1 MHTEYKNAVPEF
13 TVRLVGVAPCKW
25 HIEFYKGE
33 IGNVSG
39 IASGIAADRE
49 QAEECLRCIIGL
61 KFPSYPSGWKE

>member
-1 MHTEYKNAVPEF
+1 MHTEYKDAAPEF

-25 HIEFYKGE
+25 HIEFHREAKGE
-33 IGNVSG
+33 TGNVSG

-61 KFPSYPSGWKE
+61 K